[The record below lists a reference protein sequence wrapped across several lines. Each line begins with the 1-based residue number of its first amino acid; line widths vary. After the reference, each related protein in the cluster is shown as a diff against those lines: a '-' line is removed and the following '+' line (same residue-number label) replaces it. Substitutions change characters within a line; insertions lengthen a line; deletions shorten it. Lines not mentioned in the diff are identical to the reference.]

1 MDDIELVRRAMEGA
15 EDAFD
20 ELLRRYEKPLLA
32 YLCSKVKDME
42 LALDL
47 LQETFIDAFTGI
59 KCLREPER
67 FSSWLFTIARRK
79 AWLARRKADE
89 WEELPETIPIAPS
102 APDEVLRKELSEL
115 VRRAVEKL
123 PEKLE
128 QVVRMHY
135 FDGMSYPEICRALD
149 IPVSTL
155 KSRLHLARE
164 RLRRELAPFV
174 EDMPEMK
181 SASKRREVVME
192 FKKPEVKIE
201 AIPETGMEVEL
212 IELLNMFRKLEKG
225 AKSEYVWFRNWAD
238 GVDEPVY
245 LLLRSRVVGRAVV
258 EGEECWEVKTE
269 VRDPQGRLRSTQ
281 FLFCDRRGDGFYCF
295 AGMSKGRGKATELY
309 FSPEHG
315 FRAFPSQLRLGMKSS
330 AFGREL
336 RVERV
341 VNVRVNGRSIKALE
355 AVYPAAPAKG
365 VLRLN
370 RTYIAENGRLALFE
384 RYHSFEGE
392 PSGAAV
398 NAPTRG
404 SPRLFRQPP
413 KPDVDQFRAGRGS
426 DRLIRL
432 ASTRFIE
439 HVFDTLSGFHRRV
452 ERR

>member
-32 YLCSKVKDME
+32 YLCSKVKDVE

-115 VRRAVEKL
+115 
-123 PEKLE
+123 
-128 QVVRMHY
+128 
-135 FDGMSYPEICRALD
+135 
-149 IPVSTL
+149 
-155 KSRLHLARE
+155 
-164 RLRRELAPFV
+164 
-174 EDMPEMK
+174 
-181 SASKRREVVME
+181 
-192 FKKPEVKIE
+192 
-201 AIPETGMEVEL
+201 
-212 IELLNMFRKLEKG
+212 
-225 AKSEYVWFRNWAD
+225 
-238 GVDEPVY
+238 
-245 LLLRSRVVGRAVV
+245 
-258 EGEECWEVKTE
+258 
-269 VRDPQGRLRSTQ
+269 
-281 FLFCDRRGDGFYCF
+281 
-295 AGMSKGRGKATELY
+295 AGISKGRGKATELY

-315 FRAFPSQLRLGMKSS
+315 FRAFPSRLRLGMKSS

-392 PSGAAV
+392 LSGAAV

-404 SPRLFRQPP
+404 SPRLFRQPS
-413 KPDVDQFRAGRGS
+413 KPDVDQLRAGRGS
-426 DRLIRL
+426 GRLI
-432 ASTRFIE
+432 
-439 HVFDTLSGFHRRV
+439 
-452 ERR
+452 